1 LLCIQSRL
9 DGGHFRSV
17 LEAEDDAKQCC
28 MKKTFSS
35 LLVESFYDGNNG
47 GKNGVDSILLNPAE
61 SV

>member
-1 LLCIQSRL
+1 LLLCIQSRL
-9 DGGHFRSV
+9 DGGHFRF
-17 LEAEDDAKQCC
+17 EAEDDVKQCC